1 MALWRG
7 FSRPDDGPY
16 LIGQR
21 LYLRLPQPQDYAE
34 WAALRRESH
43 DFLQPW
49 EPTWPKDDL
58 TRNGYRRRLKRY
70 SRDIKDR
77 SAYTFFV
84 FQQNSNRIVGGIG
97 LGNIRQGIT
106 KSGSLGYWMG
116 APYARQGYMTEAVR
130 AIYEFAFV
138 QLGLHRVEA
147 ACLPTNEASKKL
159 LLSLGF
165 SWEGQARQ
173 YLKINGVW
181 RDHLLFALL
190 AGDVE

>member
-1 MALWRG
+1 MALWRS
-7 FSRPDDGPY
+7 FSRSDAAPY
-16 LIGQR
+16 LAGPR
-21 LYLRLPQPQDYAE
+21 TFLSFPQAEEYAE
-34 WAALRRESH
+34 WLNLRRASR

-58 TRNGYRRRLKRY
+58 TRQGYRRRLKRY
-70 SRDIKDR
+70 LRDLKDQT
-77 SAYTFFV
+77 AYTFFIH
-84 FQQNSNRIVGGIG
+84 QRDTARIVGGIS
-97 LGNIRQGIT
+97 LGNVRQGIT
-106 KSGSLGYWMG
+106 KSGSLGYWIG
-116 APYARQGYMTEAVR
+116 AGHARQGYMTEAVR
-130 AIYEFAFV
+130 TVYEFAFDE
-138 QLGLHRVEA
+138 LGLHRVEA

-190 AGDVE
+190 ASDVD